1 MREEETYTL
10 KQEVAL
16 EVDHELPCQV
26 ALSPLH
32 ILLLLGSKPAPL
44 PLAELSPAPNNDG
57 RMVVLSKRGDV
68 GSGDGGPKVFV
79 DDL

>member
-44 PLAELSPAPNNDG
+44 
-57 RMVVLSKRGDV
+57 